1 MAEEMMNAVVFSDVG
16 TATYTKRPKPSIK
29 NPDELL
35 LKIEACSI
43 CGTDVHILSTP
54 CSYPIAK
61 MGIIE
66 GHEFVGRVESVG
78 DAVTSFKVGDRVVL
92 DPNVFDGDCY
102 QCKMGNFNMCENV
115 YVLGITVDGGWAE
128 YAVAPAKMC
137 VKISDELPAE
147 TAIFA
152 EPFTCV
158 VSAVNKIRLLPGES
172 VLVLGA
178 GPIGLYFTAL
188 LKANGAGKILV
199 SEPNP
204 KRAELALKMGA
215 DRVID
220 PSREDVVA
228 EVMKE
233 TDGHGIDVVV
243 EAVGTLIQTAVD
255 CVRPKGKVVL
265 FGMDASKHPEVDQFK
280 IVRNEITLMGS
291 FIGLNTLPATVAIME
306 SGLVD
311 FSPMITHRLP
321 LKDFQIGL
329 DAMRDGSAIEV
340 ILYPEWDHEQK

>member
-265 FGMDASKHPEVDQFK
+265 FGMDASKRPEVDQFK

>member
-265 FGMDASKHPEVDQFK
+265 FGMDASKRPEVDQFK

-311 FSPMITHRLP
+311 FTPMITHRLP